1 MPHDRAAQRTRRTT
15 QRVSVQ
21 RHPVI
26 AALLFSLVVLLVTAS
41 WWDEGIL
48 SVYGAVVFAI
58 LGTKLGLSLLPATA
72 YRTPDTGE
80 IRAGA
85 VVTIYN
91 EDPTSLRRSLDSLL
105 AQSYPLEAIALVD
118 DASSDRA
125 ALDICH
131 EYAARR
137 PDVFTVIEQPVN
149 MGKRHALA
157 AGFRLLEGRVD
168 VFVGIDCDTTLEPHA
183 IAEGL
188 RPFTDEQV
196 MAATGVIVASNHERN
211 LLTRLI
217 DVRYING
224 FLSERAAYSK
234 LGAVLCVSGALA
246 FYRASVITPNIERF
260 LEQRFMGEI
269 ATVGDDRHLTN
280 LALTQGKVVLA
291 ENSIGSTAVP
301 ENFSHYRR
309 QQLRWGRSF
318 FRESWWALRNHPA
331 TSAAWWLT
339 LIEVLQWFVF
349 TNLIVFMVVVHPLLT
364 GRFLLGQYLMFVGLM
379 AMARSVRYFD
389 LIRSRQSSRSKAV
402 SFMVTPIY
410 GLMNLFVM
418 LPLRLGSL
426 MTLRSSGWG
435 TRATTE
441 IVEEPEPDTPAIEE
455 GPV

>member
-1 MPHDRAAQRTRRTT
+1 MPRDRAAEYPRRSART
-15 QRVSVQ
+15 VSVQ
-21 RHPVI
+21 RHPLV
-26 AALLFSLVVLLVTAS
+26 ATLLFGLVALLVTAS

-48 SVYGAVVFAI
+48 SIYGVVVFSI
-58 LGTKLGLSLLPATA
+58 LGTKLFLSLLPATK
-72 YRTPDTGE
+72 YRAVSPGE
-80 IRAGA
+80 IRAGG

-91 EDPTSLRRSLDSLL
+91 EDPASLRRALDSLL
-105 AQSYPLEAIALVD
+105 AQSHPFEAIVLVD

-125 ALDICH
+125 AVDICH
-131 EYAARR
+131 EYAARQ
-137 PDVFTVIEQPVN
+137 PEVFAVIEQPVN

-168 VFVGIDCDTTLEPHA
+168 VFVGIDCDTTLQPNA

-188 RPFTDEQV
+188 RPFTDEDV

-246 FYRASVITPNIERF
+246 FYRASVISPNIERF

-291 ENSIGSTAVP
+291 ENCIGSTAVP
-301 ENFSHYRR
+301 ERFGHYRR

-331 TSAAWWLT
+331 TTVAWWLT
-339 LIEVLQWFVF
+339 LIEVMQWFVF
-349 TNLIVFMVVVHPLLT
+349 TNLIVFMVVVQPLLT
-364 GRFLLGQYLMFVGLM
+364 GRFLLGQYLVFVGLM

-389 LIRSRQSSRSKAV
+389 MIRREQSTWSRAV

-418 LPLRLGSL
+418 LPLRLWSL
-426 MTLRSSGWG
+426 LTLKSSGWG

-441 IVEEPEPDTPAIEE
+441 IVEAAPTSDA
-455 GPV
+455 

>member
-1 MPHDRAAQRTRRTT
+1 MPHDRAAEHPRRAAGA
-15 QRVSVQ
+15 VSVK
-21 RHPVI
+21 RHPLV
-26 AALLFSLVVLLVTAS
+26 ATLLFSLVALLVTAS

-48 SVYGAVVFAI
+48 SIYGVVVFAI
-58 LGTKLGLSLLPATA
+58 LGTKLFLSLLPATK
-72 YRTPDTGE
+72 YREVTQGE
-80 IRAGA
+80 IRAGG

-91 EDPTSLRRSLDSLL
+91 EDPASLRRSLDSLL
-105 AQSYPLEAIALVD
+105 AQSHQLEAIALVD

-131 EYAARR
+131 EFATRR
-137 PDVFTVIEQPVN
+137 PDVFSVIEQPVN
-149 MGKRHALA
+149 RGKRHALA

-168 VFVGIDCDTTLEPHA
+168 VFVGIDCDTILEPDA

-260 LEQRFMGEI
+260 LGQRFMGEI

-301 ENFSHYRR
+301 ERFGHYRR

-318 FRESWWALRNHPA
+318 FRESWWALRHHPA

-339 LIEVLQWFVF
+339 LIEVMQWFVF
-349 TNLIVFMVVVHPLLT
+349 TNLIVFMVVVHPILT
-364 GRFLLGQYLMFVGLM
+364 GRFLLGQYLIFVGLM

-389 LIRSRQSSRSKAV
+389 MVRATQSSWSKTT
-402 SFMVTPIY
+402 SFAITPIY

-418 LPLRLGSL
+418 LPLRLCSL
-426 MTLRSSGWG
+426 LTLKSSGWG

-441 IVEEPEPDTPAIEE
+441 IIEDAHLPETTSAISR
-455 GPV
+455 